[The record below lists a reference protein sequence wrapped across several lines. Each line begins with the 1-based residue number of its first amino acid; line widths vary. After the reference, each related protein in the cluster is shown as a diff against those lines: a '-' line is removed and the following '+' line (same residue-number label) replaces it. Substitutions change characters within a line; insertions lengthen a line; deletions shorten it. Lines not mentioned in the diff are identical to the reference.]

1 VRLVTVAHGTR
12 TPAGNDVAR
21 EITQRAGA
29 RLGLVRPGVAV
40 PPRALLAQ
48 GELSVGELVERLGLT
63 QPQTSKHLRVLR
75 DAGLVRV
82 EQRAQRRIYAVD
94 PGPMAE
100 LDRWLAPYRRL
111 WNARLDRLGA
121 HLDKEN

>member
-1 VRLVTVAHGTR
+1 MENTLWTALGDPHR
-12 TPAGNDVAR
+12 
-21 EITQRAGA
+21 RAV
-29 RLGLVRPGVAV
+29 LD
-40 PPRALLAQ
+40 LLAQ

-94 PGPMAE
+94 PEPMTE
-100 LDRWLAPYRRL
+100 LDEWLAPYRRL
-111 WNARLDRLGA
+111 WNTSLDRLGA
-121 HLDKEN
+121 HLDKPRRNDAHH

>member
-1 VRLVTVAHGTR
+1 MENILWTALGDPHR
-12 TPAGNDVAR
+12 
-21 EITQRAGA
+21 RAV
-29 RLGLVRPGVAV
+29 LD
-40 PPRALLAQ
+40 LLAQ

-75 DAGLVRV
+75 EAGLVRV

-94 PGPMAE
+94 PEPMTE

-111 WNARLDRLGA
+111 WNTSLDRLGA
-121 HLDKEN
+121 HLDKEK

>member
-1 VRLVTVAHGTR
+1 MENTLWTALVDPNR
-12 TPAGNDVAR
+12 
-21 EITQRAGA
+21 RAV
-29 RLGLVRPGVAV
+29 LD
-40 PPRALLAQ
+40 LLAQ
-48 GELSVGELVERLGLT
+48 SELSVGDLVERLGMT

-100 LDRWLAPYRRL
+100 LDEWLAPYRRL
-111 WNARLDRLGA
+111 WNSSLDRLGA
-121 HLDKEN
+121 HLDKTDPNKEK

>member
-1 VRLVTVAHGTR
+1 MFERVKNTLWNALVDPHR
-12 TPAGNDVAR
+12 RDV
-21 EITQRAGA
+21 
-29 RLGLVRPGVAV
+29 LD
-40 PPRALLAQ
+40 LLAQ

>member
-1 VRLVTVAHGTR
+1 MNDTMWAALVDPR
-12 TPAGNDVAR
+12 R
-21 EITQRAGA
+21 RAV
-29 RLGLVRPGVAV
+29 LD
-40 PPRALLAQ
+40 LLTQ

-82 EQRAQRRIYAVD
+82 EQRAQQRIYAVD
-94 PGPMAE
+94 PRPMVE

-111 WNARLDRLGA
+111 WNASLDRLGD
-121 HLDKEN
+121 HLTTEGEQ

>member
-1 VRLVTVAHGTR
+1 MFEAWRTPSGTRWSTRTVAPSSTSW
-12 TPAGNDVAR
+12 
-21 EITQRAGA
+21 
-29 RLGLVRPGVAV
+29 
-40 PPRALLAQ
+40 Q

-82 EQRAQRRIYAVD
+82 EQRAQRRIYAVE
-94 PGPMAE
+94 PGPMTE
-100 LDRWLAPYRRL
+100 LDQWLAPYRRL

-121 HLDKEN
+121 HLDKET

>member
-1 VRLVTVAHGTR
+1 MFGGVENTLWNALVDPHR
-12 TPAGNDVAR
+12 
-21 EITQRAGA
+21 RAV
-29 RLGLVRPGVAV
+29 LD
-40 PPRALLAQ
+40 LLTQ

-100 LDRWLAPYRRL
+100 LDQWLAPYRRL